1 MILLKMFFLKINYM
15 YSAHIKIIVLRMI
28 DCTNKLSEQFQ
39 VYNVIVYF
47 VLDHNAELDFY
58 FESSF
63 H

>member
-1 MILLKMFFLKINYM
+1 M

-28 DCTNKLSEQFQ
+28 DCTEKFSEQFQ

-47 VLDHNAELDFY
+47 VLDHNAELDLY
-58 FESSF
+58 FNSLF

>member
-1 MILLKMFFLKINYM
+1 M

-28 DCTNKLSEQFQ
+28 DCTEKFSEQFQ

-58 FESSF
+58 FNSLF